1 MKLKFKMAKHTSYI
15 KHFDFSKDGN
25 YLHSTS
31 GDYELLFWDVNTGKQ
46 VTSGATMTRDEDWA
60 TWNVTLGWPVQ
71 GIWEVCTDGT
81 DINSIDRTKTT
92 FGKDMSLIATGN
104 DSGQIRLM
112 EYPCLV
118 KNSESVKGRG
128 HSSHVTTILF
138 SIGDDL
144 LFSTGG
150 EDQTVLQWR
159 LDAE

>member
-1 MKLKFKMAKHTSYI
+1 MKLKFKMAKHSSYI
-15 KHFDFSKDGN
+15 KHFDFSRDGN

-46 VTSGATMTRDEDWA
+46 VTGGATATRNEDWA

-71 GIWEVCTDGT
+71 GIWEQFTDGT
-81 DINSIDRTKTT
+81 DVNAIDRTKKIYD
-92 FGKDMSLIATGN
+92 GGMNLIATGN
-104 DSGQIRLM
+104 DSGQIRIL

-128 HSSHVTTILF
+128 HSSHVTCVMF
-138 SIGDDL
+138 NHNDEL

-150 EDQTVLQWR
+150 EDQTVLQWT
-159 LDAE
+159 LESE